1 MDPIEVIRE
10 RARVEIARIP
20 HLYGTSAS
28 KLFGKDVP
36 DLCDEMERL
45 QRMWHE
51 EHDERV
57 GLETRLNRANTE
69 IAYWQQEAR
78 AAREGE
84 VKDAG

>member
-1 MDPIEVIRE
+1 MDSERIQGIRE

-36 DLCDEMERL
+36 DLCDEVERL

-57 GLETRLNRANTE
+57 GLEARLASTE
-69 IAYWQQEAR
+69 AEKEDWKQEAHI
-78 AAREGE
+78 ARRGT
-84 VKDAG
+84 DGR